1 MRRVSVV
8 GASGSGKS
16 TFARRLAAHLGVGH
30 VELDALYWGPGWTP
44 RPQEDFVGDAEAAV
58 AGDAWVVD
66 GNYSALQPTIWA
78 RADTVVWIDP
88 PTPLVLTRVYRRT
101 LRTAIEQNELWPGT
115 GLRQP
120 WTDVLAPWKRDS
132 IVRWSL
138 HQRRSHPRR
147 YGDAMGDPANAHL
160 TFHRLRSRREVE
172 AFVGGAVRAEG

>member
-1 MRRVSVV
+1 VV

-16 TFARRLAAHLGVGH
+16 TFARRLAAHLGVPH

-44 RPQEDFVGDAEAAV
+44 RPREDFVGDAEAAV
-58 AGDAWVVD
+58 AGDAWVLD
-66 GNYSALQPTIWA
+66 GNYSALRPTIWA

-88 PTPLVLTRVYRRT
+88 PTPLVLARVYRRT
-101 LRTAIEQNELWPGT
+101 LLRAIDQAELWPGT

-120 WTDVLAPWKRDS
+120 WTDALAPWKRDS

-138 HQRRSHPRR
+138 QQRRSHPRR
-147 YGDAMGDPANAHL
+147 YGHAMSVPANAHL

-172 AFVGGAVRAEG
+172 AFFGSGHPSSHQ

>member
-1 MRRVSVV
+1 VSVV

-44 RPQEDFVGDAEAAV
+44 RPHEDFVSDVEAAV
-58 AGDAWVVD
+58 AGDAWVID
-66 GNYSALQPTIWA
+66 GNYSVLQPAIWA

-88 PTPLVLTRVYRRT
+88 PTPLVLAQVYRRT
-101 LRTAIEQNELWPGT
+101 LRFAIDQTELWPGT

-138 HQRRSHPRR
+138 QQRRNHPRR
-147 YGDAMGDPANAHL
+147 YGDAMTSPTNAHL

-172 AFVGGAVRAEG
+172 AFFDGTVRAEG